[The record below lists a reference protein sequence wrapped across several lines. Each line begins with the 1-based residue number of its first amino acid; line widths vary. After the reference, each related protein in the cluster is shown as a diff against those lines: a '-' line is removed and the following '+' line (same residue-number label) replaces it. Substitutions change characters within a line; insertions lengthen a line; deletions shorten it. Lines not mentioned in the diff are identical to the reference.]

1 MKSSLTVYCLPV
13 FLILFLLNPYF
24 LSAQWTQTD
33 GPDGGQMYACLER
46 NGRLFLGTFGGLY
59 YSDNDGLQWQHHPY
73 FNRDNTITEILEYHG
88 KIIAAE
94 GFKDAFGGFLYFK
107 IHESTDNGQNWTK
120 IGQFDFDY
128 TGNGDK
134 IHRVGDT
141 LCIVNSSANKTIYRS
156 EDGGHTW
163 LPGAPLSTNFFS
175 PVFGDST
182 ILITSI
188 ASINGN
194 SYIIAADISYDVG
207 KTWEIFIAPDS
218 TFSRIVA
225 AQGQK
230 VIAAYVEGNTTYYK
244 YTKDLG
250 QNWTQMAPV
259 GSGTSLGFWGAQGDT
274 VWTRS
279 GSALQYSIDAGQ
291 SWQNWDQWGP
301 SRSIPEFVRGNQGY
315 SIRTEFKVLDL
326 NTGIWT
332 PRIKGVRA
340 KFIKA
345 LRSNSQQLYSTLS
358 SSILGSINHG
368 NDWLNIPQLYENQD
382 VKNMYVYGDTIFIQ
396 TVSDIQYAAISTAP
410 VWKTWCTYGVFQ
422 DGKFRRQDKY
432 LLLTRYNASN
442 HALMDAKTG
451 AITLVPPPPNSGSIK
466 SHILEKTGDRLICK
480 DSYGDVWVTDN
491 NGQSWTKTFVITETF
506 PSYTISL
513 FIAGNAI
520 FLTAPN
526 GLFRSLDKG
535 NNWTDLGSGG
545 LPIDPNIDGV
555 FVTNVLRVG
564 SLLFASVGQH
574 GVYIS
579 TDLGVS
585 WTAFKDGLET
595 ELVNNIH
602 YFEGRLFVATQSSGV
617 WERPLNITAYT
628 GRVYLD
634 KNLDSQ
640 YNMGDV
646 PMAQTLVGTQNNTN
660 ITVTQPDGT
669 FELYANATGDTLRPI
684 LNSPYVTTQPKEYI
698 LSGVPTANLDFAVY
712 ETTNVKDLSVDMS
725 FVTPLKLYTDIQLI
739 LTIKNKGTVNQ
750 SPQIRLQKHP
760 YLVYTGSFPS
770 VSTDTTDW
778 QEWILPNLAP
788 YQSTTIQVDCYT
800 QDPGG
805 IDSIVQLSVR
815 AFPLIDDADTLDNV
829 SNLLATI
836 VGPFDPNDKRVQPDG
851 PITPEMIEQGQD
863 LIYTIR
869 FQNTGNYPAED
880 VRLLD
885 TLSAQL
891 DMNRFEVLSSS
902 HPVSWRI
909 EQQRILEFYFKNIQ
923 LPDSTSDE
931 PASHGFIKYKI
942 RARKDLP
949 LGAKIN
955 NTAHIYFD
963 FNRPITTNTTQNVV
977 AELVL
982 THTPEN
988 IPALSVVPNPANQSV
1003 TLRWETAQGGTL
1015 ELLNAAG
1022 KRVLQ
1027 QKIASGSNS
1036 TLVTID
1042 TLPEGLYFI
1051 RFSGNTEHLFG
1062 KLIITH

>member
-1 MKSSLTVYCLPV
+1 IPV

-24 LSAQWTQTD
+24 SSAHWTQTD

-73 FNRDNTITEILEYHG
+73 FNRVNTITEILEYHG
-88 KIIAAE
+88 KIIAME
-94 GFKDAFGGFLYFK
+94 GFKKAYGGYVYFK
-107 IHESTDNGQNWTK
+107 IHESIDNGQNWTQ
-120 IGQFDFDY
+120 IGQLDFDY
-128 TGNGDK
+128 TFYGVK
-134 IHRVGDT
+134 IHRVGDA
-141 LCIVNSSANKTIYRS
+141 LCFVESIANQTIYRS

-163 LPGAPLSTNFFS
+163 LPGASLPTNFFS

-188 ASINGN
+188 AGTIGN
-194 SYIIAADISYDVG
+194 SYIIKADISYDAG
-207 KTWEIFIAPDS
+207 KNWESFIAPDT
-218 TFSRIVA
+218 TFSSIEA

-230 VIAAYVEGNTTYYK
+230 VIAKHVQGNTIYYK

-259 GSGTSLGFWGAQGDT
+259 GPAPSLGFWGAQGDT
-274 VWTRS
+274 VWASS
-279 GSALQYSIDAGQ
+279 GASLQYSIDAGQ

-301 SRSIPEFVRGNQGY
+301 SRYIPEFVRGNQGY
-315 SIRTEFKVLDL
+315 SILTEFKVLDL

-340 KFIKA
+340 KYIKA
-345 LRSNSQQLYSTLS
+345 LRSNDQQLFGVLS
-358 SSILGSINHG
+358 YGILGSINHG
-368 NDWLNIPQLYENQD
+368 NDWLNIPQQYENQE
-382 VKNMYVYGDTIFIQ
+382 VKNMYVHGDTVFVQ
-396 TVSDIQYAAISTAP
+396 TLNDIQYAAISTAP
-410 VWKTWCTYGVFQ
+410 VWKTWCTYGYFK
-422 DGKFRRQDKY
+422 DGKFRRQGKW
-432 LLLTRYNASN
+432 LLLTRYNASS
-442 HALMDAKTG
+442 HALMDAQTG
-451 AITLVPPPPNSGSIK
+451 AITLVPPPPNSGNPTK
-466 SHILEKTGDRLICK
+466 QILEKTGDRLVCL

-491 NGQSWTKTFVITETF
+491 YGQSWTKTFVITETF
-506 PSYTISL
+506 PDYAIGL
-513 FIAGNAI
+513 YVAGNAI
-520 FLTAPN
+520 FLTTPS

-535 NNWTDLGSGG
+535 NNWTSLGSGG
-545 LPIDPNIDGV
+545 LPINPNIDGE
-555 FVTNVLRVG
+555 FVTSILRVG

-574 GVYIS
+574 GVYMS

-634 KNLDSQ
+634 KNLDGQ

-660 ITVTQPDGT
+660 ITVTQPDGS

-698 LSGVPTANLDFAVY
+698 LSGVPTANLNFAVY
-712 ETTNVKDLSVDMS
+712 ETSNVKDLSVDMS
-725 FVTPLKLYTDIQLI
+725 FVTPLKLYTDVQLI

-760 YLVYTGSFPS
+760 YLVYTGSSPA
-770 VSTDTTDW
+770 VSTDSTDW

-788 YQSTTIQVDCYT
+788 YQSTTIQVGCYT

-805 IDSIVQLSVR
+805 IDSILQLSVW
-815 AFPLIDDADTLDNV
+815 AFPLIDDADTLNNV
-829 SNLLATI
+829 SNLVATI
-836 VGPFDPNDKRVQPDG
+836 VGPFDPNDKQVQPEG

-891 DMNRFEVLSSS
+891 DLNSFEVLSSS
-902 HPVSWRI
+902 HPLSWRI

-931 PASHGFIKYKI
+931 PASHGFVKYKI
-942 RARKDLP
+942 RTRKDLP
-949 LGAKIN
+949 LGTKIN

-988 IPALSVVPNPANQSV
+988 IKPLSIVPNPA
-1003 TLRWETAQGGTL
+1003 
-1015 ELLNAAG
+1015 
-1022 KRVLQ
+1022 
-1027 QKIASGSNS
+1027 
-1036 TLVTID
+1036 
-1042 TLPEGLYFI
+1042 
-1051 RFSGNTEHLFG
+1051 
-1062 KLIITH
+1062 